1 MAPSGAANKE
11 INMGYMGDVKAK
23 TFIDDNAS
31 STTYVAAASTPA
43 TTFTLANSS
52 FGTNTGRKIT
62 ATTTGTGDGTKT
74 VTIVGTDVNGD
85 DATEV
90 ISLPGTASTTSGT
103 TTFFQTITSATVS
116 AQPAA
121 NVSLG
126 MTADVAG
133 GVFAGR
139 TRIRQANVASGG
151 AIGSVEVRDAGTAGS
166 SLLTLRTQ
174 ATAGDI
180 STVNIPQDGIVF
192 KNGAYITFSEVNCN
206 SVTVYFDG

>member
-1 MAPSGAANKE
+1 
-11 INMGYMGDVKAK
+11 MGYMGDVKAK

>member
-1 MAPSGAANKE
+1 
-11 INMGYMGDVKAK
+11 MGYMGDVKTK

-31 STTYVAAASTPA
+31 SATYVAAAAQPTS
-43 TTFTLANSS
+43 TFTLAASS

-62 ATTTGTGDGTKT
+62 ATTAGTGDGSKT

-85 DATEV
+85 ALTEV
-90 ISLPGTASTTSGT
+90 ITLPGSATTTSGT
-103 TTFFQTITSATVS
+103 TAFFQTITSATVS

-139 TRIRQANVASGG
+139 TRVRQANVGSGG
-151 AIGSVEVRDAGTAGS
+151 AIGNVDFRNSGTAGT
-166 SLLTLRTQ
+166 SLITLRTQ

-180 STVNIPQDGIVF
+180 STVNIPQDGVLF
-192 KNGAYITFSEVNCN
+192 DSGAYLTFTETSCN
-206 SVTVYFDG
+206 AVTVYFDG

>member
-1 MAPSGAANKE
+1 
-11 INMGYMGDVKAK
+11 MGYMGDVKTK

-31 STTYVAAASTPA
+31 SATFVAAAAQPTS
-43 TTFTLANSS
+43 TFTLAKSS

-62 ATTTGTGDGTKT
+62 ATTSGSGDGSKT
-74 VTIVGTDVNGD
+74 ITIVGTDVNGD
-85 DATEV
+85 ALTEV
-90 ISLPGTASTTSGT
+90 ITLPGSATTTSGT
-103 TTFFQTITSATVS
+103 TDFFQTITSATVS

-139 TRIRQANVASGG
+139 TRVRQANVGSGG
-151 AIGSVEVRDAGTAGS
+151 AIGNVDFRNSSTSGT

-174 ATAGDI
+174 STAGDI
-180 STVNIPQDGIVF
+180 STVNIPQDGVLF
-192 KNGAYITFSEVNCN
+192 DSGAFITFTETSCN
-206 SVTVYFDG
+206 AVTVYFDG

>member
-1 MAPSGAANKE
+1 MFQ
-11 INMGYMGDVKAK
+11 GDVKSRFFED
-23 TFIDDNAS
+23 TNAE

-126 MTADVAG
+126 MTDDVAG
-133 GVFAGR
+133 GIFAGR
-139 TRIRQANVASGG
+139 TRVRQMQVSSGG
-151 AIGSVEVRDAGTAGS
+151 SAGNVEVRNASTAGTTGI
-166 SLLTLRTQ
+166 TVRTT
-174 ATAGDI
+174 ATADDNTTI
-180 STVNIPQDGIVF
+180 NIPQDGVLF
-192 KNGAYITFSEVNCN
+192 KNGAYVTFLETECTA
-206 SVTVYFDG
+206 VTAYFDG

>member
-1 MAPSGAANKE
+1 
-11 INMGYMGDVKAK
+11 MGYMGDVKTK

-31 STTYVAAASTPA
+31 SATFVAAAAQPTS
-43 TTFTLANSS
+43 TFTLAKSS

-62 ATTTGTGDGTKT
+62 ATTSGSGDGSKT

-85 DATEV
+85 ALTEV
-90 ISLPGTASTTSGT
+90 ITLPGSATTTAGT
-103 TTFFQTITSATVS
+103 TAFFLTITSATVS

-139 TRIRQANVASGG
+139 TRVRQANVGSGG
-151 AIGSVEVRDAGTAGS
+151 AIGNVDFRNSGTAGT
-166 SLLTLRTQ
+166 SLITLRTQ
-174 ATAGDI
+174 STAGDI
-180 STVNIPQDGIVF
+180 STVNIPQDGVLF
-192 KNGAYITFSEVNCN
+192 DSGAFITFTETSCN
-206 SVTVYFDG
+206 AVTVYFDG

>member
-1 MAPSGAANKE
+1 
-11 INMGYMGDVKAK
+11 MGYMGDVKTK

-31 STTYVAAASTPA
+31 SATFVAAAARPTS
-43 TTFTLANSS
+43 TFTLAKSS

-62 ATTTGTGDGTKT
+62 ATTAGTGDNAKT

-85 DATEV
+85 AATEV
-90 ISLPGTASTTSGT
+90 ITLTGSAETSSGT
-103 TTFFQTITSATVS
+103 TIFFQTITSATVS

-126 MTADVAG
+126 ITADVAG

-139 TRIRQANVASGG
+139 TRVRQVNVGSGG
-151 AIGSVEVRDAGTAGS
+151 AIGNVDFRNTGTAGT
-166 SLLTLRTQ
+166 SLITLRTQ

-180 STVNIPQDGIVF
+180 STVNIPQDGVLF
-192 KNGAYITFSEVNCN
+192 DSGAYITFTETSCN
-206 SVTVYFDG
+206 AVTVYFDG

>member
-1 MAPSGAANKE
+1 
-11 INMGYMGDVKAK
+11 MGYMGDVKTK

-31 STTYVAAASTPA
+31 SATFVAAAAQPTS
-43 TTFTLANSS
+43 TFTLAKSS

-62 ATTTGTGDGTKT
+62 ATTSGSGDGSKT
-74 VTIVGTDVNGD
+74 ITIVGTDVNGD
-85 DATEV
+85 ALTEV
-90 ISLPGTASTTSGT
+90 ITLPGSATTTAGT
-103 TTFFQTITSATVS
+103 TAFFLTITSATVS

-139 TRIRQANVASGG
+139 TRVRQANVGSGG
-151 AIGSVEVRDAGTAGS
+151 AIGNVDFRNSSTSGT

-174 ATAGDI
+174 STAGDI
-180 STVNIPQDGIVF
+180 STVNIPQDGVLF
-192 KNGAYITFSEVNCN
+192 DSGAYITFTETSCN
-206 SVTVYFDG
+206 AVTVYFDG